1 MRGRTQQ
8 FESWYALCFEREH
21 ALLHPSETDPVKSD
35 TATFPFS
42 LSKNLGSPV
51 AGEIFNF
58 TRTVC
63 GFSSARFTYPARI
76 VCVRLKKANKPPDRK
91 GQPRGEFADPVTF
104 VSENPVRIQM
114 SLGLLQT
121 GVFFFD
127 PKKKKRKGV
136 FSKSYDAASM
146 RK

>member
-1 MRGRTQQ
+1 MA
-8 FESWYALCFEREH
+8 SWHALCFEREH

-35 TATFPFS
+35 TVTFPLS

-58 TRTVC
+58 TRTIC
-63 GFSSARFTYPARI
+63 GFSSARFIYPARI
-76 VCVRLKKANKPPDRK
+76 VCVRLKKANKRPDRNGK
-91 GQPRGEFADPVTF
+91 PRGEFADPVTF

-121 GVFFFD
+121 GGFFYFD
-127 PKKKKRKGV
+127 PKKKKGKVYFPKALTLRQCGSDTRK
-136 FSKSYDAASM
+136 FA
-146 RK
+146 